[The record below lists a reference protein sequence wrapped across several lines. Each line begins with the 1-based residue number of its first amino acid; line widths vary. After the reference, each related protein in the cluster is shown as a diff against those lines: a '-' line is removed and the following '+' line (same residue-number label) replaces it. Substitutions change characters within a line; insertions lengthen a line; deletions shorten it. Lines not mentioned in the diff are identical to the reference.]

1 MSLPYRFHPL
11 AIKQQEDI
19 WLYTF
24 EQWGEAQAD
33 RYIDGL
39 HARLEAV
46 AENPVQ
52 LRKLPDSLISGVRFF
67 HYERHYIFVKA
78 APADIPAPLYVL
90 SILHDSMD
98 VPNRLKHLLDQ
109 LDETWE

>member
-1 MSLPYRFHPL
+1 MNLPYRFHPL
-11 AIKQQEDI
+11 AVEQQEDI

-39 HARLEAV
+39 HAQLVAV
-46 AENPVQ
+46 IENPVL
-52 LRKLPDSLISGVRFF
+52 LRKLPGSVIKGVRFF
-67 HYERHYIFVKA
+67 RYERHYIFVKA
-78 APADIPAPLYVL
+78 AQTDTPAPLYVL

-98 VPNRLKHLLDQ
+98 VPSRLEHLLDQ